1 MAYHH
6 ESFWQ
11 PMDTLREKRELEKAA
26 LAKNPPWLNF
36 GLLI

>member
-11 PMDTLREKRELEKAA
+11 PMDTLREKRDLEK
-26 LAKNPPWLNF
+26 LAGLNIPPWLNY
-36 GLLI
+36 